1 MMRIPLNMANHKSK
15 RFSTRDLWLI
25 IIISFF
31 SLYWNKGYA
40 KELNLHLTGKAV
52 KTSVLLPTNT
62 STIIKYA
69 VDDIQKDCKEATG
82 SAFIVESQ
90 LPANATTVIIP
101 FEVSNIPME
110 VATLEKEGKVDFSSL
125 QGKWESYVIKP
136 LKDPF
141 NKGYNVLLVAGS
153 DGRGAMYG
161 LYDISEKV
169 FGTDPQKLWT
179 DAKPKKVSNAVW
191 NFGTVTKGEPTF
203 KYRGWFVNDENYLLS
218 WKGPNKDDMRIE
230 PEVWADIF
238 ETMCRMRANFYTII
252 EYGWSPDS
260 TTLKLANDRGLSVMG
275 SHMHMLIANTSHE
288 WGPFV
293 QNKYGKDLPYDWST
307 NRDEMI
313 SFWEES
319 VKKYKDYLAIWPVGL
334 KSWNDRDFCETDPGS
349 PRTPEG
355 RTIFTNDAIRE
366 QTKLLDKY
374 LDPSKGKP
382 ICSYVMRGDPVLQYH
397 TGKLKFPE
405 NTVILWPDN
414 PSFGMMG
421 EVPTKED
428 FARNPLHGIFFHLT
442 YCDNQWVQW
451 TPLKQ
456 VQHELLKA
464 VNANATTMAEFNVG
478 DIRELPLKISM
489 AMDVTN
495 NAKPWKANPD
505 YWRTF
510 TESWCKKQYSSS
522 NVKKIVD
529 LYEKYWGM
537 EMPCRST
544 IVVESIS
551 WYTVMPGNILDSI
564 KGKSDIGKAIGDYIA
579 NRVRIPSGD
588 RFGKMGLPYLKE
600 TSLSWDVLYN
610 QVKEATSLVNSS
622 RRQFYFDSFTL
633 QVQTSRLVNHWG
645 ADVLS
650 AFEAIGKKDFKTAAT
665 HLESATKWLK
675 EMKIERDKAQHDKWE
690 NWFRGEENISWI
702 NSFWG
707 FHIDREIDTDLKLAA
722 ILKSL

>member
-1 MMRIPLNMANHKSK
+1 MKIIFGETIEAAKTQLVKGLILAAIVNLVCCNCLFAKDLNIHIAG
-15 RFSTRDLWLI
+15 RTI
-25 IIISFF
+25 
-31 SLYWNKGYA
+31 
-40 KELNLHLTGKAV
+40 
-52 KTSVLLPTNT
+52 KTSILLPVNT
-62 STIIKYA
+62 SSVIKYA
-69 VDDIQKDCKEATG
+69 VGDIRKDCEETTG
-82 SAFIVESQ
+82 TSFLTETQ
-90 LPANATTVIIP
+90 LPVKANTVIIP
-101 FEVSNIPME
+101 FEVSNVPAE
-110 VATLEKEGKVDFSSL
+110 VAALEKEGKVDFASL
-125 QGKWESYVIKP
+125 RGKWESYIIQP

-141 NKGYNVLLVAGS
+141 GKGYDVLLVAGS

-161 LYDISEKV
+161 LYDISERV

-179 DAKPKKVSNAVW
+179 DAKPKKVNRADW
-191 NFGTVTKGEPTF
+191 TFGTITKGEPTF

-230 PEVWADIF
+230 PEVWAEIF

-260 TTLKLANDRGLSVMG
+260 ATLKLANDRGLSVMG

-288 WGPFV
+288 WFPFT
-293 QNKYGKDLPYDWST
+293 QKKYGKELPYDWST

-313 SFWEES
+313 SFWEDA
-319 VKKYKDYLAIWPVGL
+319 VKKYKDYSAIWPVGL

-355 RTIFTNDAIRE
+355 RTIFTNDAISE
-366 QTKLLDKY
+366 QMKLLHKY
-374 LDPSKGKP
+374 LDPAKGQP
-382 ICSYVMRGDPVLQYH
+382 LCSYVMRADPVLQYH
-397 TGKLKFPE
+397 TGKLKFPA

-456 VQHELLKA
+456 VQHELMKA
-464 VNANATTMAEFNVG
+464 VDANATTMAEFNVG

-489 AMDVTN
+489 AMDLTN
-495 NAKPWKANPD
+495 NVNPWKANPD

-510 TESWCKKQYSSS
+510 TEQWCKKQYSPS
-522 NVKKIVD
+522 NVKKVVD
-529 LYEKYWGM
+529 LYEKYWKM

-544 IVVESIS
+544 IVVECLS
-551 WYTVMPGNILDSI
+551 WYTVMPGNILDSL
-564 KGKSDIGKAIGDYIA
+564 KGKSDIAKSIGDYIA
-579 NRVRIPSGD
+579 NRVRIPNGD

-600 TSLSWDVLYN
+600 SASSWDELYK
-610 QVKEATSLVNSS
+610 QAKGASTLVSPS

-645 ADVLS
+645 ADILS
-650 AFEAIGKKDFKTAAT
+650 AFDAIGKKDYKTAAA
-665 HLESATKWLK
+665 HLETATKWLM
-675 EMKIERDKAQHDKWE
+675 EMKTERDKAQHDKWK
-690 NWFRGEENISWI
+690 NWFRGEENVSWI

-707 FHIDREIDTDLKLAA
+707 FHIDREIDTDLKLAS